1 MLSTLPKLADKAFII
16 GFFFPSLLFVVFLML
31 VFSDVPL
38 VSDALKD
45 KEAFE
50 KLAYFAVAV
59 WALAVFLAMSNHIQF
74 QILEGYRWPVSHI
87 SSFKY
92 RQEEKFDEL
101 KASVDSMASDWKRQ
115 GDGYPAG
122 LQSEHDALRQLWV
135 TIFPM
140 DRNDLLPTRFG
151 NAIRAFETYSRHI
164 FGADSIPL
172 WIHLTAVIPKE
183 FQASVDDLRA
193 QVNCLMNI
201 SWLAPTIG
209 ATCLARFIWL
219 LDWHQSLG
227 PPFDVGR
234 LVSNARPSLLLIA
247 VGSLVIARMAY
258 DFSIEQVYGWG
269 SLVKAAFDCYLPDL
283 AKKLGYRLPRADDDR
298 KRFWT
303 AISRRAIF
311 HKPVDLDEWA
321 ATQPTVSK
329 AQSAVKPDKDKDVAD
344 ANDEDEDETES
355 DADDGGA

>member
-16 GFFFPSLLFVVFLML
+16 GFFFPSLLFVVLLML
-31 VFSDVPL
+31 VLSDAPI

-50 KLAYFAVAV
+50 KLAYLAVIV

-87 SSFKY
+87 ATLKCQ
-92 RQEEKFDEL
+92 QEKKFDKL
-101 KASVDSMASDWKRQ
+101 KALLDSMDSDWKRL
-115 GDGYPAG
+115 GDRYPTG
-122 LQSEHDALRQLWV
+122 LQSKHDALRQQWV

-140 DRNDLLPTRFG
+140 DRNDVLPTRFG

-183 FQASVDDLRA
+183 FQAAVDDLRA

-201 SWLAPTIG
+201 CWLAPALG
-209 ATCLARFIWL
+209 VTCLARFIWL
-219 LDWHQSLG
+219 LDWHHSLG
-227 PPFDVGR
+227 SPFDVRR
-234 LVSNARPSLLLIA
+234 LVSSARPSLLLIA
-247 VGSLVIARMAY
+247 IGSLVITRLAY
-258 DFSIEQVYGWG
+258 NFSVEQIYGWG

-283 AKKLGYRLPRADDDR
+283 AKKLGYRLPRADEDR

-311 HKPVDLDEWA
+311 HKLVDLDEWVP
-321 ATQPTVSK
+321 TQPTDSK
-329 AQSAVKPDKDKDVAD
+329 ARSLANPDKEAD
-344 ANDEDEDETES
+344 ANDEDEIES
-355 DADDGGA
+355 DEDDSGAKL